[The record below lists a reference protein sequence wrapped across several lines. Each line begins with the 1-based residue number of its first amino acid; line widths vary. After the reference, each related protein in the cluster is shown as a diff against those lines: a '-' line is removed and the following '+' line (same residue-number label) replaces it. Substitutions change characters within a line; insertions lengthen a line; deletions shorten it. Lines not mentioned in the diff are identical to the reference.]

1 MVDHKNGPEK
11 AANHRQ
17 GAPSE
22 PGARG
27 SLSITGRRP
36 QVAARNGAGHRAAAA
51 RLSALLLLALTAC
64 EARED
69 DAERFRERCE
79 QFFACDCVNY
89 GFPDLDACM
98 QAEAVQRAGWLAEFE
113 AVGLTP
119 DIACMDRAQGPDPE
133 MCLTQAEYEVLHP
146 FDFSSDRTVCG
157 VCSFAS
163 GDRQAGEPCLDIN
176 GYGYASDCAPGLICV
191 GPRTIGGVCID
202 PCVPTTVGLP
212 CDRGV
217 NACAEGLHCNIDQ
230 VCTPMAGPGES
241 CANNLCADGHTC
253 DEEQDRCVPLAGS
266 GESCLE
272 IYCDWGQGLVCGQ
285 DDVCGPVPHLGEPCR
300 WSCADD
306 LICYPGTEVCAP
318 RGQAGERCDDVRQ
331 CATGL
336 YCEELFCRPE
346 RGPGEPCEASI
357 PCQLGLSCI
366 EGICG
371 PGQGLYC
378 DPY

>member
-1 MVDHKNGPEK
+1 MTRP
-11 AANHRQ
+11 
-17 GAPSE
+17 
-22 PGARG
+22 
-27 SLSITGRRP
+27 RP
-36 QVAARNGAGHRAAAA
+36 QVAARGAAGHSAATAV
-51 RLSALLLLALTAC
+51 RLPVLLLLALTAC

-69 DAERFRERCE
+69 DRERFRERCE

-98 QAEAVQRAGWLAEFE
+98 EDEAVRRAGWLAEFA

-119 DIACMDRAQGPDPE
+119 DIGCMDRAQGPDPE
-133 MCLTQAEYEVLHP
+133 MCLTWEEYEVLHP
-146 FDFSSDRTVCG
+146 VIIPDDETVCG
-157 VCSFAS
+157 VCNFAS
-163 GDRQAGEPCLDIN
+163 GDRQVGEPCLEIN

-202 PCVPTTVGLP
+202 PCVPTTAGLP
-212 CDRGV
+212 CARGV
-217 NACAEGLHCNIDQ
+217 NACAEGLHCNVDE
-230 VCTPMAGPGES
+230 VCTPVAGPGES
-241 CANNLCADGHTC
+241 CADNLCGDGYTC
-253 DEEQDRCVPLAGS
+253 DDEQDRCVPLAGS

-285 DDVCGPVPHLGEPCR
+285 GDVCGPLPHLGEPCR

-318 RGQAGERCDDVRQ
+318 RGQAGDRCDDVRQ

-346 RGPGEPCEASI
+346 RGPGEPCETSV

-366 EGICG
+366 EGVCG